1 MFGTGFTRLLP
12 KGLRDAI
19 IGLSNDYHF
28 GSPHI
33 RYAPVKVRRA
43 YRGERIAIA
52 GLFSVRCGLQRAADL
67 MAMDFEAR
75 GVPVF
80 RMDMA
85 TALRLVTDIERDDT
99 GGFKEMQ
106 TFAPTDIIVHAAPPL
121 FNRFLSKLG
130 RGAYNR
136 SAIIPYWHWEL
147 AQAPSDWGK
156 ALKWA
161 DEIWAPTP
169 FVADAIGAVLPEPR
183 PIKIV
188 PNATGADPFTPVSAA
203 EAARARASLGI
214 EAEAFV
220 AGFTFSMASGF
231 WRKNPL
237 GAIAAFQKAFPE
249 NHTARLILRCHDCAL
264 YPAGHNLLK
273 AALTDTRI
281 LLFDGEDR
289 RIGLGDFYAAI
300 DVLLSLHRSEGFGLT
315 LAEALQSGRQVITTD
330 WGLAPELASD
340 ACVIQV
346 TSHLIPVDD
355 PQGVYEDYAGQQWA
369 EADIGQAAERLQT
382 LAGRANFLF

>member
-12 KGLRDAI
+12 KGVRNIVL
-19 IGLSNDYHF
+19 GLSNDYHF

-33 RYAPVKVRRA
+33 RYAPVKAYRE
-43 YRGERIAIA
+43 YRGERVAIA

-75 GVPVF
+75 GIPVF

-85 TALRLVTDIERDDT
+85 TTLRLVTDIERSDT
-99 GGFKEMQ
+99 GGLKEMQ

-130 RGAYNR
+130 QDAYNR
-136 SAIIPYWHWEL
+136 AAIIPYWHWEL
-147 AQAPSDWGK
+147 ARAPADWGK

-169 FVADAIGAVLPEPR
+169 FVADSIRAVMPEPR
-183 PIKIV
+183 PVKIV
-188 PNATGADPFTPVSAA
+188 PNAVDADPFARVSA
-203 EAARARASLGI
+203 EDAAKARASLGI
-214 EAEAFV
+214 DKGAFV

-237 GAIAAFQKAFPE
+237 GAIEAFKKAFPGNQE
-249 NHTARLILRCHDCAL
+249 ARLILRSHDCAL
-264 YPAGHNLLK
+264 YPAGYDLLK
-273 AALTDTRI
+273 AAVLADTRVR
-281 LLFDGEDR
+281 LFDGEDQ
-289 RIGLGDFYAAI
+289 RIGLVDFYAAI

-315 LAEALQSGRQVITTD
+315 LAEALQSGRRVITTD
-330 WGLAPELASD
+330 WGLAPELAAD
-340 ACVIQV
+340 AGVIQV
-346 TSHLIPVDD
+346 PSRLIPVDD

-369 EADIGQAAERLQT
+369 EADMGAAAKALRA
-382 LAGRANFLF
+382 LAGRT